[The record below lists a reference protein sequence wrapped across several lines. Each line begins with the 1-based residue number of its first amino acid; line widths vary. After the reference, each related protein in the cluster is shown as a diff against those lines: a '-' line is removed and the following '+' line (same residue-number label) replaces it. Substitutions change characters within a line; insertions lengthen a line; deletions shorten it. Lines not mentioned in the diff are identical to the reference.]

1 MLASLVKATKLIVL
15 TFLFC
20 LVSSVAGTG
29 IKTISFVPAPPDF
42 DVKAYILIDANSGY
56 VIAEKNADRH
66 LPPASLTKLVS
77 LYLMADALS
86 SGRIRPTDMVIIS
99 KNAWQV
105 DGSRMF
111 VKVGSRVPVQ
121 DLVLGVVVASG
132 NDATI
137 AMSEYIAGTEA
148 GFVSLMNQTAKN
160 IGMNNT
166 NFTDSNG
173 LPDSKQYSTA
183 RDLATLARAWLEN
196 FPQYYS
202 WFKERW
208 MTHNGIKQPNRN
220 RLLWRDASVDGIKTG
235 HTDDAGY
242 CLIASAVRNDM
253 RLISVVLGA
262 KSDEV
267 RTRCSEALLS
277 YGFRFFETRKLFPA
291 NTSILTPRVWLG
303 REKTAV
309 LGLQNAMYVTLP
321 VGEYGKLKAKAEVAK
336 NLKAPIIKG
345 KAYGMLNIALDGKN
359 IVSKPLLALQDNQ
372 RTNFILALY
381 DYVLLLFQ

>member
-1 MLASLVKATKLIVL
+1 MLARLVKATNLVVLI
-15 TFLFC
+15 LFC
-20 LVSSVAGTG
+20 LVCSIALSAG
-29 IKTISFVPAPPDF
+29 IKTTGFVPAPPNF

-56 VIAEKNADRH
+56 VVAEKNADQH
-66 LPPASLTKLVS
+66 LPPASLTKLAS
-77 LYLMADALS
+77 LYLIADALS
-86 SGRIRPTDMVIIS
+86 AGRIRPTDMVVIS
-99 KNAWQV
+99 KNAWQI

-111 VKVGSRVPVQ
+111 VKVGSQVSVR
-121 DLVLGVVVASG
+121 DLVLGIVVASG

-137 AMSEYIAGTEA
+137 AMSEYIAGTEE

-183 RDLATLARAWLEN
+183 RDLATLARFWLNN

-208 MTHNGIKQPNRN
+208 MLHNGIKQPNRN

-242 CLIASAVRNDM
+242 CLIASAVRNGM

-267 RTRCSEALLS
+267 RTRCSEALLN
-277 YGFRFFETRKLFPA
+277 YGFRFFETRKLFKA

-303 REKTAV
+303 KEKTTA
-309 LGLQNAMYVTLP
+309 LGLHDDMYVTLP
-321 VGEYGKLKAKAEVAK
+321 VGEYAKLKAKAEVDK
-336 NLKAPIIKG
+336 NLKAPITKG
-345 KAYGMLNIALDGKN
+345 KAYGVLNITLDGKD
-359 IVSKPLLALQDNQ
+359 IVSKSLLALQDNR

-381 DYVLLLFQ
+381 DYVLMLFQ